1 VFFGADTLL
10 IPELSEVA
18 RRFPKIDLALLP
30 INSLKVR
37 VLFTTARWS

>member
-1 VFFGADTLL
+1 MFFGADTLL

-30 INSLKVR
+30 INGLRYGYSS
-37 VLFTTARWS
+37 TARWS